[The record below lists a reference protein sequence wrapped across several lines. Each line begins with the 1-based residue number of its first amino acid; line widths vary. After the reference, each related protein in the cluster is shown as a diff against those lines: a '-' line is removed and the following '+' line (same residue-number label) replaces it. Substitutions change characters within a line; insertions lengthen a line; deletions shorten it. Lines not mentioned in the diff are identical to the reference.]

1 MRLGIGHPGPVIE
14 ALVRLGTRVAKQLHV
29 GDHQPFTTQEVL
41 EIVQTSGEVDAVVM
55 TLKDWV
61 KARDVMALK
70 DMQCPVVVP
79 DLTLEVVE
87 GAKQLEALL
96 LTVLQD
102 TMNT

>member
-1 MRLGIGHPGPVIE
+1 M
-14 ALVRLGTRVAKQLHV
+14 QLHV
-29 GDHQPFTTQEVL
+29 GDHQPFTTQEVAEL
-41 EIVQTSGEVDAVVM
+41 VQTSSKVDAVVM

-61 KARDVMALK
+61 KARDVMELA

-87 GAKQLEALL
+87 GAKQLEARLL
-96 LTVLQD
+96 SVFQD